1 MNSACIQI
9 TSYIQAYIQRF
20 YQHLWKGTLV
30 SILFFLTLDC
40 SKILAQKKVF
50 LNVARSWERN
60 LKLPLLPDFSH
71 VGFLGGNDTI
81 PSIPVRAVVYPIDG
95 DATSLIQKA
104 IDSVSTLAVLPSG
117 FRGAVLL
124 MPGIYRVNQQL
135 LLHHSG
141 VVLRGAGAW
150 GKTIIAGTGFS
161 RDNLIQIGLP
171 GNYPAHRPLILDSIP
186 VPVTAKQFTTLG
198 YFPSGGHRISIE
210 KAQAKKL
217 KEGQQVFL
225 DMPISKQLI
234 DTLRTNGFGGGL
246 TALGWKPGDFS
257 IRWDRT
263 ILKLDFSS
271 PSDSMVWVEL
281 DAPITAP
288 ALLGLSNFFLL
299 PYQWPNRVSH
309 VGIEQLELWGELKD
323 ASSSFYSIG
332 AETNVATY
340 KDGREDSRWTAI
352 GIENARDGFI
362 RRVQFKYFI
371 GSAVSLLNTSSRFT
385 MRELVSIT
393 PKGEIG
399 GGRRQTYFVE
409 GQQHL
414 LLKCYAENGV
424 HDFSTGTTAAG
435 PNAFVQCVANNAN
448 SFSGGI
454 GALSSATLFDGIR
467 VDGQAI
473 RLGWLGFEKAGA
485 GWNAWNSM
493 LWNCTAALI
502 QCDAPILTNNF
513 SFGSWAEFSGNG
525 YWAESNNTLSPSSF
539 FALQWKERVPFH
551 KEIDAYLKLLPSLSD
566 ASSSPTIEVAAQLSE
581 AAEKAAPSL
590 KSWIQADADEQGER
604 LLEELPEIL
613 SLLHKE
619 QKAGLKIK
627 NSPQKKTDKIIHQK
641 QSSTYSLQSV
651 EQFTTGK
658 RWSITWWNG
667 NLRDRYIAQA
677 KPHLTRFVPSKTGTG
692 FTDQIDSVVA
702 NMKAQGAVLFE
713 HHYGLWYDRRR
724 DDHERIK
731 RINGDVWMPFYEL
744 PFARSGNGTAYDGL
758 SKYDLT
764 QPNEFFYYRL
774 QQFLKKSAP
783 EGIYLFHQH
792 YFQHNILEAGAHYA
806 DFPWRTANNINQTP
820 FPEPVFYAG
829 DKRVFMAKQFY
840 NLQDSSYRALHQQYI
855 HQVLDRLDHYPNTIH
870 SLSEEYTGPTEF
882 YSFWLKTI
890 QDYRNKKQQI
900 SPFSLSNSSPTKRAQ
915 VVLGCTKDVQDQ
927 ILRDSSLLDLIDIID
942 IRYWYYQGN
951 GQLYTPEGDQQLAPR
966 QHARLL
972 KPKSSSLPM
981 VYRAVWEMKSRFP
994 QKKIMYSADGFDRFG
1009 WAVFM
1014 AGGSFASLPFDWRKI
1029 NLPIRSDQFF
1039 QPIIS
1044 SKEEPW
1050 NAPYWILQSKNQSII
1065 VWQNANS
1072 STFQWKTTSTAKK
1085 WSVYYVDPNNGSVI
1099 KGTPIAVAS
1108 DSGIISCA
1116 TQPPQNGGI
1125 KDKKIHPNGLLEEE
1139 KIAPQKK
1146 YILVL
1151 IPEPESSAPSIKY
1164 R

>member
-9 TSYIQAYIQRF
+9 NSNIQAYIQRF
-20 YQHLWKGTLV
+20 FKRLWKGSLV
-30 SILFFLTLDC
+30 SMALFLALGF
-40 SKILAQKKVF
+40 SKVLAQEKVF
-50 LNVARSWERN
+50 INANRSWEQN

-81 PSIPVRAVVYPIDG
+81 PSIPVRAIVYPIEG
-95 DATSLIQKA
+95 DATNLIQKA
-104 IDSVSTLAVLPSG
+104 IDSVSNLPVLPSG

-124 MPGIYRVNQQL
+124 MPGIYQVNHQL
-135 LLHHSG
+135 LFHQSG

-171 GNYPAHRPLILDSIP
+171 GNYRAHRPLILDSIP
-186 VPVTAKQFTTLG
+186 IPASVKSISDLS
-198 YFPSGGHRISIE
+198 YFPSGGLRIPME

-217 KEGQQVFL
+217 KVGQQVFL
-225 DMPISKQLI
+225 DMPISKELI

-246 TALGWKPGDFS
+246 TSLGWKPGDFS

-271 PSDSMVWVEL
+271 SSDSIAWVEL

-288 ALLGLSNFFLL
+288 VPLGLTKFFLL
-299 PYQWPNRVSH
+299 PYRWPNRISH

-323 ASSSFYSIG
+323 TSMFARSIG
-332 AETNVATY
+332 TKANVLTQ
-340 KDGREDSRWTAI
+340 KDSREDSRWTAI

-385 MRELVSIT
+385 MRELISLM

-399 GGRRQTYFVE
+399 GGRRQTFFVE

-435 PNAFVQCVANNAN
+435 PNAFVQCVANNAY
-448 SFSGGI
+448 SYSGGI
-454 GALSSATLFDGIR
+454 GALSSGTLFDGVR

-502 QCDAPILTNNF
+502 QCDAPVLSNNF
-513 SFGSWAEFSGNG
+513 SFGSWSEFSGNG

-551 KEIDAYLKLLPSLSD
+551 KAVDTYLDLLPSLSD

-581 AAEKAAPSL
+581 ASLQPAPSL
-590 KSWIQADADEQGER
+590 KSWIQTYADQQGE
-604 LLEELPEIL
+604 LVLKELPEIL
-613 SLLHKE
+613 NALQIE
-619 QKAGLKIK
+619 QKAAGKIK
-627 NSPQKKTDKIIHQK
+627 NSTRFRTDKIVK
-641 QSSTYSLQSV
+641 QTQFVATSFQSA
-651 EQFTTGK
+651 EQLATGE
-658 RWSITWWNG
+658 RWNITWWNG

-677 KPHLTRFVPSKTGTG
+677 RPHLTRFVPGKTGTG

-702 NMKAQGAVLFE
+702 GMKAQGAILFE

-744 PFARSGNGTAYDGL
+744 PFARSGSGTAFDGL

-774 QQFLKKSAP
+774 QQFLNKSDR

-806 DFPWRTANNINQTP
+806 DFPWRTANNVNQTP

-840 NLQDSSYRALHQQYI
+840 NLQDSFYRSLHQQYI
-855 HQVLDRLDHYPNTIH
+855 HQVLDRLDHYPNAIH
-870 SLSEEYTGPTEF
+870 SLSEEYTGPADF
-882 YSFWLKTI
+882 YAFWLNTI
-890 QDYRNKKQQI
+890 QDYRKRVQQKQ
-900 SPFSLSNSSPTKRAQ
+900 PFSLSASSTPKRAQ
-915 VVLGCTKDVQDQ
+915 VALGSTRDVQDQ
-927 ILRDSSLLDLIDIID
+927 ILHDSSLLDIIDIID

-951 GQLYTPEGDQQLAPR
+951 GQLYAPQGDQQLAPR

-972 KPKSSSLPM
+972 KPKSTSLSM

-1029 NLPIRSDQFF
+1029 DLPIAADQLFL
-1039 QPIIS
+1039 PIPS
-1044 SKEEPW
+1044 LTEEPW
-1050 NAPYWILQSKNQSII
+1050 NDPFWILQSKKQSTI
-1065 VWQNANS
+1065 VWLNTNNS
-1072 STFQWKTTSTAKK
+1072 IFQWKTNSSVKN
-1085 WSVYYVDPNNGSVI
+1085 WSVYYVDPFTGSVI
-1099 KGTPIAVAS
+1099 RGTSTKVDPN
-1108 DSGIISCA
+1108 SGIISCA
-1116 TQPPQNGGI
+1116 TQPSAKWNNKNNNRADSSPAEGMVN
-1125 KDKKIHPNGLLEEE
+1125 
-1139 KIAPQKK
+1139 QKK

-1151 IPEPESSAPSIKY
+1151 IPEPESSAPSIKNK
-1164 R
+1164 